1 MPLKDWKAIQDTLKK
16 LGMKGEGEMRQLAT
30 HEIDAVTAALTA
42 TLHLEK
48 QTEQIGDG
56 KAHIIVPRKETGEH

>member
-1 MPLKDWKAIQDTLKK
+1 M
-16 LGMKGEGEMRQLAT
+16 AT
-30 HEIDAVTAALTA
+30 HEIDAATAGLTA

-56 KAHIIVPRKETGEH
+56 KARIMVPKKRDWRTLTA